1 MVKKTY
7 HQLTKNEPPT
17 PFLIKTLG
25 IPVLITGNS
34 LDLGCGSGNDT
45 IELLKN
51 NWSVTSID
59 NSTEA
64 ITFLKERTKNFNLA
78 DIRCVRFEDMELIKN
93 FYDLVYSR
101 YALSFCQKK
110 DWAIVWNNILNA
122 MKVGGVFSGHIFGVN
137 DDFKNSKKYGEM
149 SLFDSQQVDEL
160 FKDFDIL
167 FKNEDEYDAKSRVG
181 QMKHWHVFTVV
192 AKKK

>member
-1 MVKKTY
+1 MENKTY

-17 PFLIKTLG
+17 PFLSKTLD
-25 IPVLITGNS
+25 IPGLIIGNA
-34 LDLGCGSGNDT
+34 LDLGCGSGNDS

-59 NSTEA
+59 SSEEGIA
-64 ITFLKERTKNFNLA
+64 FLKEKTKDFNLA
-78 DIRCVRFEDMELIKN
+78 DIRCVRFEDMELTEN

-101 YALSFCQKK
+101 YALSFSQKK

-122 MKVGGVFSGHIFGVN
+122 MKVRGVFSGHIFGVN

-149 SLFDSQQVDEL
+149 SLFDSKQVDEL